1 MSARLVAR
9 GEPRRVYK
17 VPTRRTV
24 AESAPKG
31 CPYPVAFESYSLPDH
46 RAGHRTAHTFL
57 ADWAADMTFVARLPY
72 RDDTG
77 RRVWN
82 AARFTLRPYSVQPDP
97 ESWAHV
103 HAWRVVDVTVPPGWT
118 LDTRAA
124 YDCMEGALEAA
135 APECWL

>member
-1 MSARLVAR
+1 VSARLIAR
-9 GEPRRVYK
+9 GAPRRVYK

-24 AESAPKG
+24 AESAPPG

-46 RAGHRTAHTFL
+46 RAPYFIADTFL
-57 ADWAADMTFVARLPY
+57 ADWAADMTFLARLPY
-72 RDDTG
+72 RDGAG

-82 AARFTLRPYSVQPDP
+82 AARFTLRPYSVLFDP
-97 ESWAHV
+97 ESGAHV
-103 HAWRVVDVTVPPGWT
+103 HAWHVVAVTVPPGWE

-124 YDCMEGALEAA
+124 YDCMEGALETV